1 VSRPEFSKDHRTY
14 GQWLKAQP
22 RDTRYAKEIIRKHQ
36 MFPDKSLNQLRHLR
50 ISDYDLGKAGW
61 ETLTSQQKTER
72 NKTLQILR
80 SMRKGANLSQMTE
93 KYGMNNKDAIRHLGR
108 NLYKENGRWK
118 VTKSDGLEV
127 EMRFYDRNAGH
138 ITIVTTSSKE
148 RFLIGEYFNT
158 VNKTLK
164 DGNTTRLKKFE
175 NLKIVDNVGNEHSFE
190 TRLDRLYEIE
200 EAQVESEF
208 QEIYA
213 N

>member
-1 VSRPEFSKDHRTY
+1 MSRPQFSKDHRTY

-36 MFPDKSLNQLRHLR
+36 MFPDKSRNQLRKLR
-50 ISDYDLGKAGW
+50 IGDYDLGKAGW
-61 ETLTSQQKTER
+61 EAITSQQKTER

-80 SMRKGANLSQMTE
+80 SMRKGANLTQMAE
-93 KYGMNNKDAIRHLGR
+93 KYGMNNKDIIRHLGR

-118 VTKSDGLEV
+118 VTKSDSLQVG
-127 EMRFYDRNAGH
+127 MRFYDRNAGH
-138 ITIVTTSSKE
+138 ITIVTRGSKD
-148 RFLIGEYFNT
+148 RSLIGEYFNA

-164 DGNTTRLKKFE
+164 DGDTTRLKKF
-175 NLKIVDNVGNEHSFE
+175 NGVKIADNAGNEHAFE